1 MVWILVFIVLPLV
14 EIVLLVKLGTVI
26 GWPVTVLLCI
36 LTGILGATL
45 TRVSGVRILQQIQA
59 ELVQGRAPTREIVEG
74 LLILVAGVVL
84 LTPGI
89 ITDVAGFLVLT
100 PPIRRVLA
108 ASLARRFAARG
119 SIRFGGFGASGGM
132 GRPGSSPGSAG
143 PFAGSDP
150 GAEPPTGRRF
160 GGADR
165 GFRSTR
171 EETVTD
177 AEFEYGEE
185 REDR

>member
-1 MVWILVFIVLPLV
+1 MRWILVFIVLPLV

-36 LTGILGATL
+36 VTGILGATL

-59 ELVQGRAPTREIVEG
+59 ELAQGRAPTREIVEG

-108 ASLARRFAARG
+108 ASLARRFAKGGAV
-119 SIRFGGFGASGGM
+119 RFGGFGSSGGV
-132 GRPGSSPGSAG
+132 GGPRPFGG
-143 PFAGSDP
+143 PEQA
-150 GAEPPTGRRF
+150 AEPEAGRRF
-160 GGADR
+160 GGSDR